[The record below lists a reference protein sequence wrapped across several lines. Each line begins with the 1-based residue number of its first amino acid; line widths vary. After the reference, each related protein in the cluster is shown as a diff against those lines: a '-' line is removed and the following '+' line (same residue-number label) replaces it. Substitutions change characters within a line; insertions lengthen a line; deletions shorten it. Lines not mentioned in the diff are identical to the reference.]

1 MKELN
6 KQKVI
11 TTPWCKEAECEKTV
25 KTRSGVES
33 KEQEE
38 GEEGQK
44 MTGAAKTLCMP
55 LKQDKI
61 VDEVC
66 FHCGKKAQTFVMW
79 GRSY

>member
-6 KQKVI
+6 KQKVVM
-11 TTPWCKEAECEKTV
+11 TPWCKEAECEKKV
-25 KTRSGVES
+25 KERSGIES

-55 LKQDKI
+55 LKQEKI
-61 VDEVC
+61 KEEKC
-66 FHCGKKAQTFVMW
+66 FHCGKAA
-79 GRSY
+79 